1 MQSSVPR
8 ANGSAK
14 SETSELAEVKKE
26 AAKVTKKLLDVNEK
40 LDNIDGQITM
50 ITYIGLGIVSSNF
63 LLLILFLFF
72 S

>member
-8 ANGSAK
+8 ANGAAK

-50 ITYIGLGIVSSNF
+50 ITYIGIAIVSSNF

>member
-1 MQSSVPR
+1 MQSSGSR

-50 ITYIGLGIVSSNF
+50 ITYIGFAIVSSNF